1 MFNNTFKYSVLA
13 AALSALLTACGGSNN
28 YNNGTQT
35 PFQPKTVSGTAV
47 DFYLADATVQFDNC
61 KDANGLPVF
70 VKTDAAGKFTFKTT
84 ETCQSSA
91 ITVTGGT
98 DIGTGLPFTGALK
111 LKSTN
116 LQSLNSNS
124 TVVSPLTTLQSYL
137 GSSSNADI
145 KPILEKLGLSPEI
158 INKLEA
164 AGFDLAQYDPV
175 RDDAPAR
182 DMAIIFAV
190 QQLANQ
196 VEDNLQALNKSDG
209 TYPISREKATEIA
222 FSSIISQTAANT
234 LFPTNDAIIS
244 NTALNAI
251 LTKAVSD
258 AGTVINDPNAA
269 IDPALASQISSNIT
283 SISNTL
289 NGAVAGGGSAQNL
302 QTTIQTDQSIKD
314 AIKNNL
320 KTPVYSGFSLAGK
333 SITELKGSSSATPLP
348 INLAGISNALTVD
361 FKLDNTSVQLKDTVK
376 LAFSLAVQRGALPQ
390 ETLDVSISNIAL
402 NYSSSGAISSAVIP
416 AGTKISI
423 ASTVSGVS
431 QSSITLTSDVNIAAN
446 GNAISLQNLIDSND
460 VIKTNYN
467 IYAKKLAANDTVR
480 VTAFVLP
487 MTYVVDASLGL
498 TTAAAN
504 IGGDSFIGNTLTAYF
519 KLN

>member
-28 YNNGTQT
+28 YNNET
-35 PFQPKTVSGTAV
+35 PFQSKTVSGTAV

-61 KDANGLPVF
+61 KDASGLPVF
-70 VKTDAAGKFTFKTT
+70 VKTNAAGKFTFKTT
-84 ETCQSSA
+84 ETCQNSA

-124 TVVSPLTTLQSYL
+124 AVVSPLTTLQSYL

-145 KPILEKLGLSPEI
+145 KPILEKLGISSVTI
-158 INKLEA
+158 AKLET

-196 VEDNLQALNKSDG
+196 VEDNLQTLNKSDG
-209 TYPISREKATEIA
+209 SYPISREKATEIA
-222 FSSIISQTAANT
+222 FNAIISQTTANT
-234 LFPTNDAIIS
+234 LFPTNDAVIS

-251 LTKAVSD
+251 LTKAMSD
-258 AGTVINDPNAA
+258 ASAVINDPNAA

-289 NGAVAGGGSAQNL
+289 NGAVSGGGSAQNL
-302 QTTIQTDQSIKD
+302 QSTIQTDQSIKD

-320 KTPVYSGFSLAGK
+320 KTPVYSGFSLADK
-333 SITELKGSSSATPLP
+333 SIAELKGSSSAAPLP

-361 FKLDNTSVQLKDTVK
+361 FKLDNTNTALKDTVK
-376 LAFSLAVQRGALPQ
+376 LAFNLTGQRGALQ
-390 ETLDVSISNIAL
+390 QTLDVSISNIAL

-423 ASTVSGVS
+423 ASTVKGVS

-446 GNAISLQNLIDSND
+446 GNAISLQNLIDANTF
-460 VIKTNYN
+460 IKTNYN
-467 IYAKKLAANDTVR
+467 TYAKKLAVNDTVH

-487 MTYVVDASLGL
+487 MTYVVDSSLGL
-498 TTAAAN
+498 TTAAFN
-504 IGGDSFIGNTLTAYF
+504 FGGDSFIGNTLTAYF

>member
-1 MFNNTFKYSVLA
+1 MLNNTFKYSVLA
-13 AALSALLTACGGSNN
+13 VALSALLTACGGSNN
-28 YNNGTQT
+28 YNSEA

-47 DFYLADATVQFDNC
+47 DFYLADATVQFDDC
-61 KDANGLPVF
+61 KDSAGLPVF
-70 VKTDAAGKFTFKTT
+70 VKTDDDGKFTFQTT
-84 ETCQSSA
+84 ASCQSSA

-116 LQSLNSNS
+116 LQSLSSNS
-124 TVVSPLTTLQSYL
+124 TVISPLTTLQSYL

-145 KPILEKLGLSPEI
+145 KPILEKLGLSPETI
-158 INKLEA
+158 TKLQA
-164 AGFDLAQYDPV
+164 ADFDLAQYDPV
-175 RDDAPAR
+175 RDDASAR

-209 TYPISREKATEIA
+209 SYPISREKATEIA

-258 AGTVINDPNAA
+258 AGTVINDPNAN
-269 IDPALASQISSNIT
+269 IDPSLSNQISANIT

-289 NGAVAGGGSAQNL
+289 NGAVTAGGTAKNL
-302 QTTIQTDQSIKD
+302 QTTIQTDPNIKD

-333 SITELKGSSSATPLP
+333 SIAELKNSSNAAPLP
-348 INLAGISNALTVD
+348 INRAGISNALTVD
-361 FKLDNTSVQLKDTVK
+361 FKLDNTSTALKDTVK
-376 LAFSLAVQRGALPQ
+376 LAFNLAVQRGAAQ
-390 ETLDVSISNIAL
+390 QTLDVSISNIAL
-402 NYSSSGAISSAVIP
+402 NYSSSGAITSAVIP

-423 ASTVSGVS
+423 ASTVSSVS

-446 GNAISLQNLIDSND
+446 GGAISLQNLIDTND
-460 VIKTNYN
+460 FIKTNYKL
-467 IYAKKLAANDTVR
+467 YADKLAANDSVR

-487 MTYVVDASLGL
+487 MTYVVDSSLGL
-498 TTAAAN
+498 TTAASN
-504 IGGDSFIGNTLTAYF
+504 IGGDSFIGSTLTAYF